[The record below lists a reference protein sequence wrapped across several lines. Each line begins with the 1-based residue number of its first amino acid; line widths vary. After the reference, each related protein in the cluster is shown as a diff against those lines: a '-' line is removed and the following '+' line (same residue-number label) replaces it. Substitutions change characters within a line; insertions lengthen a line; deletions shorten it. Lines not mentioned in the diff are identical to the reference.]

1 MMTSIPTHLSVI
13 LLGNIYCFAYSL
25 QMLTEELK
33 KEQAAREGL
42 KEVVA
47 TAESMLRAARAKI
60 STLERQLKEARTM
73 YEAAQ
78 RKQKDLENL
87 VKNQV
92 CLKIKRYIGYTY
104 LQGIEKVTLPFR
116 NVRTMAVKL
125 GIHTFYKSKANNILY
140 SYPDEVA
147 IVYLI
152 L

>member
-1 MMTSIPTHLSVI
+1 
-13 LLGNIYCFAYSL
+13 
-25 QMLTEELK
+25 MLTEELK

-92 CLKIKRYIGYTY
+92 CLKIKRYIGYT
-104 LQGIEKVTLPFR
+104 
-116 NVRTMAVKL
+116 
-125 GIHTFYKSKANNILY
+125 
-140 SYPDEVA
+140 
-147 IVYLI
+147 
-152 L
+152 

>member
-1 MMTSIPTHLSVI
+1 MPSRHAVIPYYHYHRHQILIYYIMMTSIPTHLSVI

-104 LQGIEKVTLPFR
+104 NCKALRKSHYLSE
-116 NVRTMAVKL
+116 
-125 GIHTFYKSKANNILY
+125 TFVPWL
-140 SYPDEVA
+140 
-147 IVYLI
+147 
-152 L
+152 